1 MENSGA
7 FWGESRSLSYAELH
21 QSTHSTGR
29 GCKLLWAPAVFSAGM
44 HFQSST
50 SC

>member
-7 FWGESRSLSYAELH
+7 FWGESRSLSYAVPH
-21 QSTHSTGR
+21 QSTHGKER
-29 GCKLLWAPAVFSAGM
+29 GCELLWAPAVFSAGM